1 MKHDEK
7 PEVPR
12 LSSEIK
18 KLNGKSGYRLRQ
30 CIDTLCEI
38 LDDKENESDKAQVP
52 QDN

>member
-1 MKHDEK
+1 MKDDIK

-12 LSSEIK
+12 LSPEVK
-18 KLNGKSGYRLRQ
+18 KMNGKSGYKLRQ

-38 LDDKENESDKAQVP
+38 LDEEHKTNKGKVP